1 MKTYD
6 LIYKLL
12 QEKPH
17 LRDSDKALAWEIW
30 SMQGV
35 VVNGVLSETGFMNA
49 EHFET
54 LRRTRQKV
62 QEDHEEVKSNPL
74 VQALKDE
81 KRATKGT
88 FVYKQ
93 DVDLSK
99 YHKEYIENKNREVK
113 NEQPSLL

>member
-1 MKTYD
+1 MKLYK

-12 QEKPH
+12 QEQPH

-30 SMQGV
+30 SRQGV
-35 VVNGVLSETGFMNA
+35 VVNGALTEHGFMNA

-62 QEDHEEVKSNPL
+62 QEEHEEVRSNPI
-74 VQALKDE
+74 VQLLKDE

-88 FVYKQ
+88 FVYKE

-99 YHKEYIENKNREVK
+99 YHKEYIENKNKEVR
-113 NEQPSLL
+113 NEQPTLL